1 MKVSI
6 AIPFY
11 NAEKYLRDSIRSV
24 FAQTHQ
30 DWELILMDDGSTDG
44 SLAIAKSIKDPRV
57 SVYSDGENKKLAARL
72 NEISNLAKYD
82 IIARMDADDLMSPTR
97 IEKQLNILKENLNID
112 LVSTGLFSV
121 SDNLDILG
129 ARWHHHSTISFHD
142 LISKNSCG
150 IVHASIIG
158 RKEWFLRNKYDAKL
172 KLAQDYDLWLRA
184 SKNNDLNIF
193 LMNEPLYYYREIGS
207 INPTKMLLAYSY
219 ERQMY
224 KKYVSDFK
232 FLVFKSYLK
241 SIIVKFLC
249 VINQFQFLI
258 NRRSNQVIDTTTL
271 KRTNLEIQTIENTN
285 VNGLI

>member
-44 SLAIAKSIKDPRV
+44 SLVIAKSIKDPRV
-57 SVYSDGENKKLAARL
+57 SVYSDGQNKKLAARL
-72 NEISNLAKYD
+72 NEITKLAKYD

-97 IEKQLNILKENLNID
+97 IEKQLNILKDNLNID

-129 ARWHHHSTISFHD
+129 ARCHHHSTISFHD
-142 LISKNSCG
+142 LISKNGCG

-158 RKEWFLRNKYDAKL
+158 RKEWFLRNKYDTKL

-207 INPTKMLLAYSY
+207 INPIKMLLAYSY

-258 NRRSNQVIDTTTL
+258 NRRSNQVIDTTVL

>member
-1 MKVSI
+1 MIIIFRITLQFEITNLAHELGITTVYVTHDQTEALTMSDRV
-6 AIPFY
+6 A
-11 NAEKYLRDSIRSV
+11 V
-24 FAQTHQ
+24 FENGRIQQLAPPDKLYEEPENSFVAQF
-30 DWELILMDDGSTDG
+30 I
-44 SLAIAKSIKDPRV
+44 
-57 SVYSDGENKKLAARL
+57 GENNTLEGVIK
-72 NEISNLAKYD
+72 EIKGGKVDFRVDKA
-82 IIARMDADDLMSPTR
+82 
-97 IEKQLNILKENLNID
+97 
-112 LVSTGLFSV
+112 
-121 SDNLDILG
+121 
-129 ARWHHHSTISFHD
+129 
-142 LISKNSCG
+142 G

-158 RKEWFLRNKYDAKL
+158 RKEWFLRNKYDTKL

-207 INPTKMLLAYSY
+207 INPIKMLLAYSY

-258 NRRSNQVIDTTTL
+258 NRRSNQVIDTTVL

>member
-1 MKVSI
+1 MDWH
-6 AIPFY
+6 AF
-11 NAEKYLRDSIRSV
+11 LRDWSHASASRGFESEAFGEVGGFPLLASSKGDPSQPCIY
-24 FAQTHQ
+24 
-30 DWELILMDDGSTDG
+30 LSTGIHGDEPSG
-44 SLAIAKSIKDPRV
+44 PQALF
-57 SVYSDGENKKLAARL
+57 GLL
-72 NEISNLAKYD
+72 NENFFD
-82 IIARMDADDLMSPTR
+82 
-97 IEKQLNILKENLNID
+97 ENC
-112 LVSTGLFSV
+112 VP
-121 SDNLDILG
+121 
-129 ARWHHHSTISFHD
+129 A
-142 LISKNSCG
+142 
-150 IVHASIIG
+150 
-158 RKEWFLRNKYDAKL
+158 E
-172 KLAQDYDLWLRA
+172 DYDLWLRA

-207 INPTKMLLAYSY
+207 INPIKMLLAYSY

-258 NRRSNQVIDTTTL
+258 NRRSNQVIDTTVL

>member
-1 MKVSI
+1 M
-6 AIPFY
+6 
-11 NAEKYLRDSIRSV
+11 
-24 FAQTHQ
+24 
-30 DWELILMDDGSTDG
+30 
-44 SLAIAKSIKDPRV
+44 
-57 SVYSDGENKKLAARL
+57 
-72 NEISNLAKYD
+72 
-82 IIARMDADDLMSPTR
+82 
-97 IEKQLNILKENLNID
+97 
-112 LVSTGLFSV
+112 FSV